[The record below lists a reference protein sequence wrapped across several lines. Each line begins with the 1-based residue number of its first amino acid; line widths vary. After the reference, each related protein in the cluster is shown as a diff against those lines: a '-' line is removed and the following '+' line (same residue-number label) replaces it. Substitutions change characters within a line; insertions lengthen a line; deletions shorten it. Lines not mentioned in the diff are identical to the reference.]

1 MPGFW
6 EFLFR
11 TPLPKEDNF
20 FLIFPWF
27 SVISIKFPKFCVG
40 GQTNWF
46 LSFIKCDYVDYIKT
60 SKEDFSN
67 HCIAIVCPIA
77 FLGWVAKDFKEL
89 CKDRFFQFSTNSTSW
104 PLTFLGCI
112 AKNTGMHLKK
122 LCKEG
127 GFCKFWATLLPDLL
141 HFLAL
146 LQKHRNALEIIM

>member
-1 MPGFW
+1 M
-6 EFLFR
+6 
-11 TPLPKEDNF
+11 
-20 FLIFPWF
+20 FPWF

-40 GQTNWF
+40 GHTNWF

-89 CKDRFFQFSTNSTSW
+89 WKERFFQFSTNSTSW

-112 AKNTGMHLKK
+112 AKTQECTWKNYVR
-122 LCKEG
+122 KED
-127 GFCKFWATLLPDLL
+127 FANFEPL
-141 HFLAL
+141 HFLTSYVSWL
-146 LQKHRNALEIIM
+146 YCKKHRNALEIIM